1 MIHVE
6 IPEDESYAELGL
18 LEDSFSS
25 VFSEDFSLQKKK
37 KKKTIQVNL
46 SAVGNGFPI
55 RIDSWACLQSVGRF
69 LGLDARKQGQPFQGP
84 SDAGTEA
91 FSLC

>member
-37 KKKTIQVNL
+37 KKTIQVNL

-55 RIDSWACLQSVGRF
+55 RIDSWACLQSEGQF
-69 LGLDARKQGQPFQGP
+69 LVLDARKQGQPLQGL

>member
-37 KKKTIQVNL
+37 KTIQVNL

-55 RIDSWACLQSVGRF
+55 RIDSWACLQSEGQF
-69 LGLDARKQGQPFQGP
+69 LVLDARKQGQPLQGL

>member
-25 VFSEDFSLQKKK
+25 VFSEDFQKKK
-37 KKKTIQVNL
+37 KKKKLQVNL

-69 LGLDARKQGQPFQGP
+69 LVLDARKQGQPFQGP
-84 SDAGTEA
+84 SDAGREA